1 MPPKRQT
8 MFAKRILHKG
18 VIPFVAA
25 PVMMASEATAPTL
38 INLMVPKTE
47 YMMAPMK
54 PAYSPYYI

>member
-1 MPPKRQT
+1 
-8 MFAKRILHKG
+8 
-18 VIPFVAA
+18 
-25 PVMMASEATAPTL
+25 MMASEATAPTL